1 MTELQVFNNGGAELR
16 TVMIDGQPWF
26 VAADVCGSLG
36 IANSRDAV
44 SRLDEDERGVALTD
58 TPSGEQKMGI
68 VNESG
73 LWALVMTSRKPEARA
88 FKKWL
93 TSEVIPALRKT
104 GSYAIEQ
111 PKQMSQLEIVLA
123 SAQAL
128 LEQSRHLA
136 QLQAEVSDIKHRTAS
151 TQGEFFTIMG
161 YASLM
166 RRKIDA
172 KAAAA
177 LGKKATAE
185 SKAQGIPIE
194 NMPDPRYG
202 RVNTYHR
209 EILEAIF

>member
-1 MTELQVFNNGGAELR
+1 MKELQVFKNESLQLR

-26 VAADVCGSLG
+26 VAADVCGALG
-36 IANSRDAV
+36 IANSRDAIG
-44 SRLDEDERGVALTD
+44 RLDEDERGVALTD

-73 LWALVMTSRKPEARA
+73 LWALVMTSRKPEARS

-104 GSYAIEQ
+104 GSYAIQ
-111 PKQMSQLEIVLA
+111 PAKPMTELELILA
-123 SAQAL
+123 SAQELVRQSKA
-128 LEQSRHLA
+128 LEQI
-136 QLQAEVSDIKHRTAS
+136 QADITDIKHRTAS
-151 TQGEFFTIMG
+151 TQGDFFTIMG
-161 YASLM
+161 YASLIG
-166 RRKIDA
+166 RKIDA
-172 KAAAA
+172 KAGAA
-177 LGKKATAE
+177 LGRKATAE
-185 SKAQGIPIE
+185 SKAQGIPVE